1 MRLPALPS
9 LGPAS
14 PAAAAVR
21 RQAWPLR
28 LRDALSSYLPLLL
41 MGLLALATWWLVKST
56 PSGEASAPAA
66 ALRHEA
72 DYVMQ
77 RFTLQRFDAQGRL
90 RVQVEGDRLRHYP
103 DTDTMEIDGV
113 RIRSFATD
121 GALTLATARRALSNA
136 DASEV
141 QLLGGARVQRE
152 GVRGEALQF
161 ESEFVHAFLDTERL
175 RSHLPVLLRQGSSEI
190 RAAGFEYDNL
200 SRVAQLTG
208 PVRAHFAPPARP

>member
-1 MRLPALPS
+1 MQLPALPS

-14 PAAAAVR
+14 SAAAR
-21 RQAWPLR
+21 PRQAWSLR
-28 LRDALSSYLPLLL
+28 LRDTLSSYLPLLL

-56 PSGEASAPAA
+56 PSGDSAAPAVA
-66 ALRHEA
+66 PRHEA

-77 RFTLQRFDAQGRL
+77 RFTLQRFDAEGRL

-103 DTDTMEIDGV
+103 DTDTLEIDGV
-113 RIRSFATD
+113 RIRSFAAD
-121 GALTLATARRALSNA
+121 GSITRATARRALANA
-136 DASEV
+136 NASEV

-152 GVRGEALQF
+152 GARGEALQF

-190 RAAGFEYDNL
+190 RAAGFDYDNL

-208 PVRAHFAPPARP
+208 PVRASFAPPARP